1 MFMYWIDPIA
11 SFITSWVCCACI
23 GPLLICFLAVMNEL
37 ASYSYISERSCFKL
51 MNHNPKCKF
60 KKLNWKSLWKAFLI
74 KCSKIFMV
82 KALAF
87 ILRSVSLKLL
97 EKFGID
103 CYAVRRIP
111 ENLTENDDFRARS
124 IPWNRRK
131 RRKSRK

>member
-1 MFMYWIDPIA
+1 
-11 SFITSWVCCACI
+11 
-23 GPLLICFLAVMNEL
+23 
-37 ASYSYISERSCFKL
+37 
-51 MNHNPKCKF
+51 
-60 KKLNWKSLWKAFLI
+60 
-74 KCSKIFMV
+74 MV

-87 ILRSVSLKLL
+87 ILRSVSFKLL